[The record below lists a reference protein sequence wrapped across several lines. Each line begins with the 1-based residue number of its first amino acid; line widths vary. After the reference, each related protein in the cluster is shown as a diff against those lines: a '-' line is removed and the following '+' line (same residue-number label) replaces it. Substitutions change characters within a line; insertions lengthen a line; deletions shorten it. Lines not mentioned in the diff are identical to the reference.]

1 MRKEELEDKLLNEYV
16 EVDSYEPC
24 SVPLKQAT
32 KILGIKR
39 GDLPTIRMPVVNLID
54 CFKWLE
60 KEKTKGQLIYNT
72 HIENTK
78 QCLIEQY
85 PEIKVKMVGED
96 GNAFAILGR
105 VTKALRNARVPL
117 EERKKF
123 QAEAMKTDYNNVL
136 QTVMRWV
143 STY

>member
-85 PEIKVKMVGED
+85 PEIKVKLHED
-96 GNAFAILGR
+96 FKPKHSGYNPTHKSEEVRQFVDNAIILELNHTMIRLGS
-105 VTKALRNARVPL
+105 KSAF
-117 EERKKF
+117 EER
-123 QAEAMKTDYNNVL
+123 TL
-136 QTVMRWV
+136 H
-143 STY
+143 

>member
-54 CFKWLE
+54 YL
-60 KEKTKGQLIYNT
+60 
-72 HIENTK
+72 
-78 QCLIEQY
+78 QY
-85 PEIKVKMVGED
+85 PH
-96 GNAFAILGR
+96 
-105 VTKALRNARVPL
+105 
-117 EERKKF
+117 RK
-123 QAEAMKTDYNNVL
+123 Y
-136 QTVMRWV
+136 
-143 STY
+143 